1 MSVLADLRIII
12 DKTLGIFKCIKVL
25 WTGPIWLL
33 GKINIFKKTI
43 KLTEVVITPKVGI
56 IEKIKNVIKPRAKL
70 TYWLADEEVIVYVST
85 FHQKD
90 KFKLVYTEIE
100 TGRKVMVNSSQPI
113 NYRLEELKAGDSIQ
127 TTEIQQNQRY

>member
-100 TGRKVMVNSSQPI
+100 TGRQVMVNSSQPI